1 YRTRRSAATARQNC
15 AGGVVRT
22 EIVRA
27 LDREQVRQ
35 AGACPIDA
43 ALDRSHRAIADGG
56 SLLVGEA
63 RCTDQDERFA
73 LIRRQLGERR
83 AEFVE
88 LHPAVLLRMR
98 LQGLRIGAIGVLD
111 LAPPLA
117 IFGAE

>member
-1 YRTRRSAATARQNC
+1 GREDG
-15 AGGVVRT
+15 AGGMVRT
-22 EIVRA
+22 EIVRP
-27 LDREQVRQ
+27 LNREQVRQ

-98 LQGLRIGAIGVLD
+98 LQGLRISDISD
-111 LAPPLA
+111 LYLVPPLA